1 MTRRRPAAVVSSLA
15 SPLMLVLALAGA
27 ACDSASEAMK
37 SGEKAAVDASKDALD
52 SSKKA
57 AGDLADKTVDASKK
71 AAGEL
76 ADDAVDASKKA
87 AGDLVDATKSGAKSL
102 FDDVRNDGELSAS
115 AKAWLASQASADDG
129 AIEAVLVKGVQLAP
143 VALEATKVLVDATD
157 SETRI
162 EPIFQKVDG
171 DPSKTDAAIA
181 GMPRVEA
188 IDGLTVGFK
197 QMDSLDASKKVEH
210 RGYLVMWRHE
220 DHLIGFVYRSTRTID
235 LEKLVAEAPR
245 LVKLTQKALEG

>member
-1 MTRRRPAAVVSSLA
+1 MTRRRPVAVVS
-15 SPLMLVLALAGA
+15 PLVMLPLALALA
-27 ACDSASEAMK
+27 ACESASDAAK
-37 SGEKAAVDASKDALD
+37 SGEKAVVDASKDALD

-57 AGDLADKTVDASKK
+57 AGELADKTVDASKK
-71 AAGEL
+71 AAGDL

-87 AGDLVDATKSGAKSL
+87 AGDIVDATTSGAKAL
-102 FDDVRNDGELSAS
+102 FDDVRNDGELSES
-115 AKAWLASQASADDG
+115 AKAWLKAQASGDDST
-129 AIEAVLVKGVQLAP
+129 IEAVLVKGVQLAP

-157 SETRI
+157 SETRM

-171 DPSKTDAAIA
+171 DPAKTDAAIA

-188 IDGLTVGFK
+188 IDGLTIGFK

-220 DHLIGFVYRSTRTID
+220 DHLVGFVYRSTRTID
-235 LEKLVAEAPR
+235 LEKLVAETPR
-245 LVKLTQKALEG
+245 LAKLTQKALEG